1 MKALD
6 YIQCGSDFHVNVI
19 RSPIKHIDALI
30 IKWTCL
36 KYDLKLAFIY
46 KMSKIRLF
54 QNYQLRNARGSTFNF
69 KNYQQIKFV
78 ALETDIHF

>member
-19 RSPIKHIDALI
+19 RSPIKHIGGLI

-36 KYDLKLAFIY
+36 KYDLKLLCIY
-46 KMSKIRLF
+46 KMSEIGLF
-54 QNYQLRNARGSTFNF
+54 QNYQLRNARGRTFNF
-69 KNYQQIKFV
+69 KNYQQIKFDG
-78 ALETDIHF
+78 LETDKHF